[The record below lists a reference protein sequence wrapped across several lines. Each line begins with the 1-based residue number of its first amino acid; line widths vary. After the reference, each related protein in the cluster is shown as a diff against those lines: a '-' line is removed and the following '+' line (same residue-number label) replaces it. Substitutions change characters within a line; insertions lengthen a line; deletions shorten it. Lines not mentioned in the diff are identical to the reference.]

1 MILQVSMQ
9 EIIYFGIYLEDFSK
23 RIFLFSPRKSL
34 SAGTTPVRNINKNS
48 HWKGSRV
55 NDNMMER
62 E

>member
-1 MILQVSMQ
+1 MILQVSVQ
-9 EIIYFGIYLEDFSK
+9 EIIYFGMYLEDFSK
-23 RIFLFSPRKSL
+23 QNSLFSPWKFL
-34 SAGTTPVRNINKNS
+34 SAGTTLVGNINKNS